1 MRRGLAVLCAGVLAG
16 VAPADTPLPALM
28 GTATGPDR
36 MFEMPLAD
44 GAFEMPPYFADG
56 RETGATVL
64 TWIRFEAPVS
74 KGAAGGSV
82 IAVPGLMVFCS
93 HSEVPARATR
103 EGGDTLPAFLDLASV
118 PYGAGATWGASGVV
132 PQDADVLPRNSGGDR
147 FVVCVNCATDTAIT
161 LTVGGAE
168 LNIPATND
176 FVRNLEV
183 VKGDTSVAVSAAAA
197 GAHTSL
203 ALAVNPWVHFKNGPD
218 FSSFDING
226 GSVDTGITN
235 CWTLLCWRAS
245 LSGGQISETLDIM
258 DRDGLAVR
266 QSSSSAYPAAT
277 LVHDSRARIY
287 LATLTGPKTTSGAWR
302 KVQLYGYRQIPGH
315 ALTDA
320 ELWRVWELDLSEI
333 RRRGLDTAIWAPG
346 EGPQ

>member
-1 MRRGLAVLCAGVLAG
+1 MRRGLAIAVMSCGILA
-16 VAPADTPLPALM
+16 ALADTPLPALM
-28 GTATGPDR
+28 STATGPDR

-44 GAFEMPPYFADG
+44 GVFEMPPYFADG

-64 TWIRFEAPVS
+64 TWIRFEAPAS
-74 KGAAGGSV
+74 KGAASGSA

-103 EGGDTLPAFLDLASV
+103 EGGDELPAFLDLPSV
-118 PYGAGATWGASGVV
+118 PYGSGATWGASGVV
-132 PQDADVLPRNSGGDR
+132 PQDAAEVPGASAGR
-147 FVVCVNCATDTAIT
+147 FVVCVNCDTDTALT

-168 LNIPATND
+168 LSIPATND

-183 VKGDTSVAVSAAAA
+183 VKGDTSVAVSAASA

-203 ALAVNPWVHFKNGPD
+203 ALAVNPWVHFKVGPN

-245 LSGGQISETLDIM
+245 LAGGQIVETLDIM

-266 QSSSSAYPAAT
+266 QSASSAYPAST
-277 LVHDSRARIY
+277 LVRDSRARIS
-287 LATLTGPKTTSGAWR
+287 LATLTGSKASGVWR
-302 KVQLYGYRQIPGH
+302 KIQLYGYRQIPGH
-315 ALTDA
+315 TLTDA
-320 ELWRVWELDLSEI
+320 ELWRVWELDLAEI